1 MLRRQPASKPWFSH
15 APTLPGAAYGDLVDT
30 NEASDQ
36 PQTRDQRLILW
47 IAILASFVAFLD
59 GSIITVALPAISA
72 DLGGGIVLQ
81 QWVVDAYL
89 ITLGAFIL
97 VAGSLS
103 DVYGRIRIIRIGLI
117 GFGIASLVI
126 ALAPTGGVLIG
137 ARLAQGLAGALLVPS
152 SLALIMSAYRGR
164 AQAKAIGTWTGATTV
179 AFVIGPVLG
188 GVFVDYAS
196 WRWAFAI
203 NLVPIAITLAL
214 LVRVTHK
221 DVRMPDARIDILG
234 AALCALGLGA
244 LVYAL
249 IEQPNVGWSH
259 IAIWGSLVV
268 GSLLLTWFFWR
279 QATISNPI
287 LPLSLFRV
295 RNFAWGNGATWFIYG
310 ALALNGFVVTVYLQ
324 QGAGLSATAA
334 GLATLPIIALMIV
347 GSSRVGA
354 LAGRIGPR
362 LFMTLGPLI
371 MAVGAFLLLLLSD
384 DFNYW
389 TQALPG
395 ILVFGTGLMLTVAPL
410 TSAILGAIEPA
421 RAGVASA
428 VNNAVSRIA
437 GLVTIALLGTLVAGD
452 LDLNG
457 FHRATAFTGI
467 LMLLG
472 STISLIGIR
481 NPGTDATAPVGSQP
495 EGLST

>member
-1 MLRRQPASKPWFSH
+1 METPSTQPLTERRTA
-15 APTLPGAAYGDLVDT
+15 
-30 NEASDQ
+30 DQ
-36 PQTRDQRLILW
+36 SLILW

-59 GSIITVALPAISA
+59 GSIISVALPAISKE
-72 DLGGGIVLQ
+72 LGGGIALQ
-81 QWVVDAYL
+81 QWAVDAYL

-103 DVYGRIRIIRIGLI
+103 DAYGRIRIIRIGLI

-126 ALAPTGGVLIG
+126 ALAPTSGVLIG
-137 ARLAQGLAGALLVPS
+137 ARLVQGLAGALLVPS
-152 SLALIMSAYRGR
+152 SLALIMSAFRGR

-196 WRWAFAI
+196 WRWAFGI
-203 NLVPIAITLAL
+203 NLVPIAITLVML
-214 LVRVTHK
+214 MRVTQK
-221 DVRMPDARIDILG
+221 DTRLPDARIDILG

-249 IEQPNVGWSH
+249 IEEPNLGWSH
-259 IAIWGSLVV
+259 IAIWGSFLV
-268 GSLLLTWFFWR
+268 GALLLACFFWR

-287 LPLSLFRV
+287 LPLSLFKV

-334 GLATLPIIALMIV
+334 GLASLPITVLMIL

-354 LAGRIGPR
+354 LGGRLGPR
-362 LFMTLGPLI
+362 LFMTAGPLI
-371 MAVGAFLLLLLSD
+371 MAVGAFLLLSFSD

-395 ILVFGTGLMLTVAPL
+395 ILVFGAGLTLTVAPL
-410 TSAILGAIEPA
+410 TSAILGAIEPE
-421 RAGVASA
+421 RSGIASA
-428 VNNAVSRIA
+428 VNNAVARIA
-437 GLVTIALLGTLVAGD
+437 GLVAVALLGTIVAGNLD
-452 LDLNG
+452 LDG

-472 STISLIGIR
+472 GAISFIGIR
-481 NPGTDATAPVGSQP
+481 NPAPA
-495 EGLST
+495 ED

>member
-1 MLRRQPASKPWFSH
+1 MASPAPEPTPGLDP
-15 APTLPGAAYGDLVDT
+15 AP
-30 NEASDQ
+30 
-36 PQTRDQRLILW
+36 PQGEPVILW

-59 GSIITVALPAISA
+59 GSIITVALPAIS
-72 DLGGGIVLQ
+72 DELSGGIALQ
-81 QWVVDAYL
+81 QWAVDAYL

-126 ALAPTGGVLIG
+126 ALAPTSGVLIG
-137 ARLAQGLAGALLVPS
+137 ARLVQGLAGALLVPS
-152 SLALIMSAYRGR
+152 SLALIMSSFRGR

-188 GVFVDYAS
+188 GVLVDYAS
-196 WRWAFAI
+196 WRWAFGI
-203 NLVPIAITLAL
+203 NVIPIAITLVL
-214 LVRVTHK
+214 LMRVSHK
-221 DVRMPDARIDILG
+221 DTRLPDSRIDILG
-234 AALCALGLGA
+234 AALCALGLGG

-249 IEQPNVGWSH
+249 IEEPNLGWSH
-259 IAIWGSLVV
+259 FAIWGSFVA
-268 GSLLLTWFFWR
+268 GALLLVWFFWR

-287 LPLSLFRV
+287 LPLSLFTA
-295 RNFAWGNGATWFIYG
+295 RNFAWGNGATWFIYA
-310 ALALNGFVVTVYLQ
+310 ALALNGFIVTVYLQ

-334 GLATLPIIALMIV
+334 GLASLPITVLMIL

-354 LAGRIGPR
+354 LGGRYGPR
-362 LFMTLGPLI
+362 LFMTVGPLI
-371 MAVGAFLLLLLSD
+371 MAVGAFLLLSFSA

-395 ILVFGTGLMLTVAPL
+395 ILVFGAGLTLTVAPL

-421 RAGVASA
+421 RSGIASA
-428 VNNAVSRIA
+428 VNNAVARIA
-437 GLVTIALLGTLVAGD
+437 GLVAVALLGTIVAGD

-467 LMLLG
+467 LMLAG
-472 STISLIGIR
+472 GVISFVGIR
-481 NPGTDATAPVGSQP
+481 NPAPATD
-495 EGLST
+495 

>member
-1 MLRRQPASKPWFSH
+1 
-15 APTLPGAAYGDLVDT
+15 
-30 NEASDQ
+30 
-36 PQTRDQRLILW
+36 
-47 IAILASFVAFLD
+47 
-59 GSIITVALPAISA
+59 
-72 DLGGGIVLQ
+72 
-81 QWVVDAYL
+81 
-89 ITLGAFIL
+89 
-97 VAGSLS
+97 
-103 DVYGRIRIIRIGLI
+103 
-117 GFGIASLVI
+117 
-126 ALAPTGGVLIG
+126 
-137 ARLAQGLAGALLVPS
+137 
-152 SLALIMSAYRGR
+152 
-164 AQAKAIGTWTGATTV
+164 
-179 AFVIGPVLG
+179 
-188 GVFVDYAS
+188 
-196 WRWAFAI
+196 
-203 NLVPIAITLAL
+203 
-214 LVRVTHK
+214 
-221 DVRMPDARIDILG
+221 
-234 AALCALGLGA
+234 
-244 LVYAL
+244 
-249 IEQPNVGWSH
+249 
-259 IAIWGSLVV
+259 VV

-410 TSAILGAIEPA
+410 TSAVLGAIEPA